1 MDAREWALVI
11 FTILMQ
17 MSVGAFVVLGIVH
30 AYVLR
35 KANAEEASRMS
46 DRALLAIGPVVVLGI
61 LASLF
66 HLGNPLNAPRA
77 IANLATS
84 WLSWEILLS
93 LVFVVLGAVFAL
105 MQWRKMGSFAV
116 RNVVAWLAAVSGLAL
131 VYTMAKVYMLETQPA
146 WNTMATMVMFYAT
159 TFLLGSLA
167 IGAALMANYSVM
179 QRSDPSCGEA
189 QCTLLRDVVRGIS
202 LAGIIFLGVE
212 LVVVPLQIA
221 YLAAGGP
228 EAAQSAALMFTEFG
242 SLMAI
247 RLVLVF
253 LGAGVFGLF
262 LYRTALSAGREKMIA
277 NLIYSAFALV
287 LVAEVIGRFIFY
299 ASHVQIGL

>member
-1 MDAREWALVI
+1 MDAREWAVVI

-105 MQWRKMGSFAV
+105 MQWRKLGSFAV
-116 RNVVAWLAAVSGLAL
+116 RNVVAWLAAASGLVL
-131 VYTMAKVYMLETQPA
+131 VYTMARVYMLETQPA

-179 QRSDPSCGEA
+179 QRSDPS
-189 QCTLLRDVVRGIS
+189 
-202 LAGIIFLGVE
+202 
-212 LVVVPLQIA
+212 
-221 YLAAGGP
+221 
-228 EAAQSAALMFTEFG
+228 
-242 SLMAI
+242 
-247 RLVLVF
+247 
-253 LGAGVFGLF
+253 
-262 LYRTALSAGREKMIA
+262 
-277 NLIYSAFALV
+277 
-287 LVAEVIGRFIFY
+287 
-299 ASHVQIGL
+299 